1 MDGCR
6 DFGILCARFS
16 LLYFKRRAG
25 SPLSNDGW
33 VLRLDLTSE
42 ICPPLQ
48 RSSCLYSDL
57 TALVLSGILNGSNDQ
72 KCFSSFTGFRSFDQP
87 ELIFCLP
94 GCVAFDHSIFL
105 NISYVFL
112 SVTNFLYLC
121 YLPSMTSIRC
131 LLNICQIA
139 QLKRNLDQKEENQR
153 LVFQEDNNET
163 TIGVLES
170 IEMDVDPLLFSK
182 GVSIEEDEC

>member
-6 DFGILCARFS
+6 DFGVLCARFS

-25 SPLSNDGW
+25 SPLSNDGR

-57 TALVLSGILNGSNDQ
+57 TALVLSGILNEIQRSEMLLELYGPSIILSMLR
-72 KCFSSFTGFRSFDQP
+72 CLRSFDLP
-87 ELIFCLP
+87 GLIFYLP
-94 GCVAFDHSIFL
+94 VDYKLPILMPSSL
-105 NISYVFL
+105 L
-112 SVTNFLYLC
+112 

-131 LLNICQIA
+131 LLNIFHS
-139 QLKRNLDQKEENQR
+139 LS
-153 LVFQEDNNET
+153 V
-163 TIGVLES
+163 
-170 IEMDVDPLLFSK
+170 
-182 GVSIEEDEC
+182 